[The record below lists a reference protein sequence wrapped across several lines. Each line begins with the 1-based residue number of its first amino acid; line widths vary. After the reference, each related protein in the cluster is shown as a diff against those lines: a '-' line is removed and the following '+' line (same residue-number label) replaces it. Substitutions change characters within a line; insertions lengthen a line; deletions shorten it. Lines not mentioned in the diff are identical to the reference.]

1 MKFSNINMSC
11 PSLPMVPVDRNVVRC
26 KTTTRYS
33 APSLK
38 KLKLRRADMEFSP
51 YVVTRGQVTSPS
63 SAWPANQTMSY
74 DCASATCL
82 CVNTQTATQVLYTC
96 LLFGE
101 LFCCWY
107 YGTRNII
114 TQACV
119 KLPFGE
125 MAGLRRVL

>member
-1 MKFSNINMSC
+1 MKFSNIYMSC
-11 PSLPMVPVDRNVVRC
+11 PSLPIVPVDRNGVRC

-33 APSLK
+33 APPLK
-38 KLKLRRADMEFSP
+38 KLKLRRADMEFAP

-96 LLFGE
+96 LLFG
-101 LFCCWY
+101 
-107 YGTRNII
+107 
-114 TQACV
+114 
-119 KLPFGE
+119 
-125 MAGLRRVL
+125 